1 MKVLY
6 TVLAMLLI
14 LFIITFSLDNTTP
27 VQVKYYD
34 FLSIEWPIYMLLF
47 VACMF
52 GIIFT
57 GCLGLVERF
66 RLSRTIARLNKTIR
80 DLRRDIRLYEETKPS
95 ATAATA
101 VEKEENNPS

>member
-14 LFIITFSLDNTTP
+14 LFIITFSLANTVH
-27 VQVKYYD
+27 VQVNYYGLFTVD
-34 FLSIEWPIYMLLF
+34 WPVYMLLF
-47 VACMF
+47 VSCMF

-80 DLRRDIRLYEETKPS
+80 DLRRDIRLYEEVKTS
-95 ATAATA
+95 MTTVTEA
-101 VEKEENNPS
+101 EKEENPL

>member
-14 LFIITFSLDNTTP
+14 LFIITFSLANTTP
-27 VQVKYYD
+27 AQVQYYN
-34 FLSIEWPIYMLLF
+34 FFAVEWPIYMLLF
-47 VACMF
+47 VSCML

-80 DLRRDIRLYEETKPS
+80 DLRRDIRLYEEAKTL
-95 ATAATA
+95 ATTVA
-101 VEKEENNPS
+101 EKEEKPL